1 MHPTRLPATLM
12 LGLLTIGL
20 PALAQESDPEALALL
35 RQGENALRSGS
46 SMAVYR
52 MELTRPDWS
61 RTMRFRS
68 HDDRQHD
75 RFRME
80 ILSPRKTRG
89 TLFLK
94 QGEQLSMYLPK
105 LRREIRISPVM
116 MQDPWM
122 GSDFNNQDLLEA
134 GSLIEAYT
142 HQVVA
147 REGTG
152 EAQTI
157 TIESVPKPGA
167 AVVWGKLVQQV
178 RSHGLPVQVDYVNCE
193 AEVVRRM
200 RFEDVKTLGGR
211 RVPSRWIMIPMDKP
225 GQRTEIVIEEI
236 EFDIPIPASLFEH
249 GDKAGT
255 AK

>member
-1 MHPTRLPATLM
+1 MRPAALLGTVIF
-12 LGLLTIGL
+12 GLLAVVL
-20 PALAQESDPEALALL
+20 PTLAQESDPEALTLL
-35 RQGENALRSGS
+35 RQGESTLRSGS
-46 SMAVYR
+46 SIAVYR

-68 HDDRQHD
+68 HDDRQRD

-94 QGEQLSMYLPK
+94 QGAQLSMYLPK

-134 GSLIEAYT
+134 GTLIEAYT
-142 HQVVA
+142 HRVVA

-152 EAQTI
+152 ETQTI
-157 TIESVPKPGA
+157 TIESVPKTGA
-167 AVVWGKLVQQV
+167 AVVWDRLVQQV
-178 RSHGLPVQVDYVNCE
+178 RTDGLPVQVDYVNCDG
-193 AEVVRRM
+193 EVVRRM
-200 RFEDVKTLGGR
+200 RFEEFMPLGGR
-211 RVPSRWIMIPMDKP
+211 QLPSRWVMTPMDKP
-225 GQRTEIVIEEI
+225 GQRTEIVLEEI
-236 EFDIPIPASLFEH
+236 EFDVPIPTALFEH
-249 GDKAGT
+249 GDKART